1 MVSTEKVLE
10 RNRGWKRFTVG
21 ASKASFVYCVGRV
34 SISASHKLLTCIFL
48 FRSAATMSRYPF
60 SGLVAALVVVFDQL
74 ALSGGVYRV
83 YGTG

>member
-34 SISASHKLLTCIFL
+34 SISASHKLLTLHISVS
-48 FRSAATMSRYPF
+48 FRCHDVAIPVLWARGSTCSRF
-60 SGLVAALVVVFDQL
+60 
-74 ALSGGVYRV
+74 
-83 YGTG
+83 